1 MEYKDLL
8 SDNVYHSISDLR
20 YNDRLGYKLSSSEI
34 EDFFDYK
41 DSLVVN
47 NECGFRRTDLKPFNS
62 KYIFYNEHP
71 ELTHLYDEYIDLINS
86 NDIFSDKEEM
96 IKSRIY
102 SEVEGSLRIEGYD
115 STRKL
120 FDSLMAGKKPANRNE
135 TIIRN
140 MGIGIGFVKNANSFD
155 ADALYALYGIL
166 SDGCLDEDQQ
176 LKPGYLYRDDMVYI
190 SNYNGCDT
198 GKINECMQS
207 LFDFV
212 NSNLRT
218 KDPFL
223 RFLLPHIVHYYIVYI
238 HPYFDY
244 NGRTARMCS
253 LWVSNLLGLE
263 SAPFFISEAINDT
276 KKQYYN
282 ALSMTRDSRNDLTY
296 FLKYILQTS
305 IKYALCYLKVKE
317 AEDRIAENGE
327 RLSPSESTYYKKIL
341 LSSRHKY
348 FSWKDFSG
356 FTNSDI
362 SKQGALKILNKLET
376 YGLLASVKNSRGEK
390 QFYIYEG

>member
-1 MEYKDLL
+1 
-8 SDNVYHSISDLR
+8 
-20 YNDRLGYKLSSSEI
+20 
-34 EDFFDYK
+34 
-41 DSLVVN
+41 
-47 NECGFRRTDLKPFNS
+47 
-62 KYIFYNEHP
+62 
-71 ELTHLYDEYIDLINS
+71 
-86 NDIFSDKEEM
+86 
-96 IKSRIY
+96 
-102 SEVEGSLRIEGYD
+102 
-115 STRKL
+115 
-120 FDSLMAGKKPANRNE
+120 
-135 TIIRN
+135 
-140 MGIGIGFVKNANSFD
+140 
-155 ADALYALYGIL
+155 
-166 SDGCLDEDQQ
+166 
-176 LKPGYLYRDDMVYI
+176 
-190 SNYNGCDT
+190 
-198 GKINECMQS
+198 
-207 LFDFV
+207 
-212 NSNLRT
+212 
-218 KDPFL
+218 
-223 RFLLPHIVHYYIVYI
+223 
-238 HPYFDY
+238 
-244 NGRTARMCS
+244 MCS

-317 AEDRIAENGE
+317 AEDRLAENGE

-362 SKQGALKILNKLET
+362 SKQGALKILNKLES